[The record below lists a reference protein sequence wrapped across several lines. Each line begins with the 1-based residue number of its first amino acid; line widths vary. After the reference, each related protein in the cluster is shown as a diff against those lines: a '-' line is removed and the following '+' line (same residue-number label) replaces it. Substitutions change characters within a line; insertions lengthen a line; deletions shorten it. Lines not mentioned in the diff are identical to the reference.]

1 MIYYADIQRE
11 SGKVTF
17 VFPAETVGKDFSIK
31 KTAQGGNPNA
41 AEENNLSIFY
51 QKERKSQ

>member
-41 AEENNLSIFY
+41 AEDNNLSIFY
-51 QKERKSQ
+51 QKER